1 MANTNK
7 PEGMLTLICI
17 TCGNEL
23 FVTGKPP
30 ADEPCSR
37 CGSTVFR
44 SFFTPSVTDEAAESM
59 LEDTSRSISLDGGS
73 TDSTAGDIR
82 DLNAP

>member
-1 MANTNK
+1 MANTNE
-7 PEGMLTLICI
+7 PDGMLTLICI

-23 FVTGKPP
+23 FFTSKPP

-44 SFFTPSVTDEAAESM
+44 TFFTPGVQDQAAESM
-59 LEDTSRSISLDGGS
+59 LEDTTRSISLDGGS